1 MKIKST
7 VRFKE
12 INKYGVQF
20 FAAVLSCELELG
32 LPITITSAND
42 SIHRP
47 RSGRPSFH
55 GLDQAWDV
63 RINDIGEHE
72 AARRAI
78 LLRIKLGYGW
88 DVCIE
93 RFDNPANDHIHAERD
108 TVNYPEVEDD
118 N

>member
-12 INKYGVQF
+12 INKYGVRF
-20 FAAVLSCELELG
+20 FAAILSCELELG
-32 LPITITSAND
+32 LPITITSGND
-42 SIHRP
+42 GKHQP

-63 RINDIGEHE
+63 RINDITHE
-72 AARRAI
+72 EAEERRAF
-78 LLRIKLGYGW
+78 LEAELGYGW

-93 RFDNPANDHIHAERD
+93 RFDNPANDHIHVERD

>member
-32 LPITITSAND
+32 LPITLTSAND

-47 RSGRPSFH
+47 KSGLTSFH
-55 GLDQAWDV
+55 GQDQAWDV
-63 RINDIGEHE
+63 RINDISLQD
-72 AARRAI
+72 AVARRI
-78 LLRIKLGYGW
+78 YLDMKLGYGW

-93 RFDNPANDHIHAERD
+93 RFDNPANDHIHVERD
-108 TVNYPEVEDD
+108 TVNYPGVEDD